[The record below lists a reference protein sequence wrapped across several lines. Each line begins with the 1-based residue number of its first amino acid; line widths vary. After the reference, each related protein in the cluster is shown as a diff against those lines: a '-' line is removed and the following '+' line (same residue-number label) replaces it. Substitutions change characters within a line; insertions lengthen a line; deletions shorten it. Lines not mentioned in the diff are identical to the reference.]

1 MIYNLLG
8 DFMVA
13 YGVVVLIVCV
23 ALYLTVSRNQ
33 LFSLANSVTLNCN
46 KALSVIKT
54 TYTARS
60 TSFSAKW
67 QALKDA
73 LFPKK

>member
-1 MIYNLLG
+1 
-8 DFMVA
+8 MVA

-33 LFSLANSVTLNCN
+33 LFSLSNSVTLNCN

-60 TSFSAKW
+60 TSFSAK
-67 QALKDA
+67 
-73 LFPKK
+73 